1 MLRNNN
7 IESLFK
13 CGAADLINKLLITY
27 LLKLLSKSSEGSL
40 LGDLDYKL
48 GYQIE

>member
-13 CGAADLINKLLITY
+13 CGADLINKLLITY